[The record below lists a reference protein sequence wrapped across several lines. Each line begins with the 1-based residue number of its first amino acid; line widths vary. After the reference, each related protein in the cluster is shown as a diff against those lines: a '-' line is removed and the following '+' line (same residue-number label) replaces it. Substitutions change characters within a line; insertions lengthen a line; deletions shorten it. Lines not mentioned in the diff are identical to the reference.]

1 MFLVPVCMFRD
12 PFCLDPNKLVLCE
25 VLKYNRKPA
34 GEHPHLPRVTP
45 LLFRVS
51 PALDRRPCGATER
64 SAPGPEIQALVAV
77 AVCRSLVNGT
87 GRGEEQRDTSPGL
100 PSLMPGLWLLFSLV
114 GGCRKGRRRC

>member
-34 GEHPHLPRVTP
+34 GENPRLPRVTP

-51 PALDRRPCGATER
+51 PPPGAA
-64 SAPGPEIQALVAV
+64 SPGPRPIPKG
-77 AVCRSLVNGT
+77 SF
-87 GRGEEQRDTSPGL
+87 
-100 PSLMPGLWLLFSLV
+100 LFF
-114 GGCRKGRRRC
+114 KAA